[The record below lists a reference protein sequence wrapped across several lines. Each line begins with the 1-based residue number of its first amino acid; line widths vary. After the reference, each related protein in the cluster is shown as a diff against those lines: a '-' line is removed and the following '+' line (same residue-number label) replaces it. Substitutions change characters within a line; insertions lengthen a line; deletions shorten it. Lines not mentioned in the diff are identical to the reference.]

1 MQRGFYEVM
10 KAQFF
15 SSLADNAL
23 FVVAVEL
30 LRNKGAPEWQQAALV
45 SVFAVFYVVLAPVAG
60 ALADRFPK
68 GQVMFASNAIKVF
81 GCLMLLFGDYPLIA
95 YSVVGLGAAIYAPAK
110 YGILTELLPPSQLV
124 KANGWIEGLTIGSI
138 LSGLALGGALVST
151 NVSDWLSD
159 LDFSQSGFAF
169 ATAITEATAPEI
181 ATACIV
187 PVYLLAAVFNLRIPH
202 TGVAIQP
209 MPGLRF
215 LLTDFLRCNAVLW
228 RDKLGQIS
236 LATTTLFWGAGGPL
250 RYLVIAWGSA
260 ALGYGVADSTQ
271 LMGLV
276 ALGTAIGVIAASL
289 TMSLDNAIDVL
300 PIGIIMGVTMIAM
313 IFVSQAWVAA
323 LFMLLLGALGG
334 FMVVPMNAL
343 LQHRGHVLMSAGRS
357 IAVQNLNEQAGILV
371 FSALSAGLS
380 AMGASVFAVLT
391 TFGLIVGVSTYQIGR
406 QHKANLR
413 KHPDE
418 LTRLLTTA
426 RRNKH

>member
-23 FVVAVEL
+23 FVVAVAL
-30 LRNKGAPEWQQAALV
+30 LRSKGAPEWQQAALV

-68 GQVMFASNAIKVF
+68 GQVMFASNAIKVL
-81 GCLMLLFGDYPLIA
+81 GCLMLLFSDYPLIA
-95 YSVVGLGAAIYAPAK
+95 YSVVGLGASIYGPAK
-110 YGILTELLPPSQLV
+110 YGILTEMLPPSQLV

-151 NVSDWLSD
+151 NASAWLFD
-159 LDFSQSGFAF
+159 LDVFPVAF
-169 ATAITEATAPEI
+169 AVTTITTPQA
-181 ATACIV
+181 ATACIML
-187 PVYLLAAVFNLRIPH
+187 VYFIAAAFNLRILR
-202 TGVAIQP
+202 TGVAMQS
-209 MPGLRF
+209 MPGFRYLM
-215 LLTDFLRCNAVLW
+215 TDFWHCNAVLW

-250 RYLVIAWGSA
+250 RYLVIAWGAA

-276 ALGTAIGVIAASL
+276 ALGTAIGVVAASL

-313 IFVSQAWVAA
+313 IFVTQVWVAA

-334 FMVVPMNAL
+334 FLVVPMNAL

-357 IAVQNLNEQAGILV
+357 IAVQNLNEQLGILV
-371 FSALSAGLS
+371 FSALSTGLS

-391 TFGLIVGVSTYQIGR
+391 TFGLIVSVSMHQIR
-406 QHKANLR
+406 RLHKANLR
-413 KHPDE
+413 QQPDE
-418 LTRLLTTA
+418 LMRLQAAA
-426 RRNKH
+426 RSNKH

>member
-30 LRNKGAPEWQQAALV
+30 LRSKGAPEWQQAALV
-45 SVFAVFYVVLAPVAG
+45 SVFAIFYVVLAPVAG

-68 GQVMFASNAIKVF
+68 GQVMFASNAIKVL
-81 GCLMLLFGDYPLIA
+81 GCLMFLFGDYPLVA

-110 YGILTELLPPSQLV
+110 YGILTEMLPPSQLV

-138 LSGLALGGALVST
+138 LLGLALGGALVS
-151 NVSDWLSD
+151 NNIRDWLPN
-159 LDFSQSGFAF
+159 LVFFRTDFA
-169 ATAITEATAPEI
+169 AAIADTTASEV
-181 ATACIV
+181 ATACIAL
-187 PVYLLAAVFNLRIPH
+187 VYVVAAAFNLRIPR
-202 TGVAIQP
+202 TGVAMQS
-209 MPGLRF
+209 MPGLRY
-215 LLTDFLRCNAVLW
+215 LMTDFWHCNAMLW

-250 RYLVIAWGSA
+250 RYLVIAWGAA
-260 ALGYGVADSTQ
+260 ALGYGVADATK

-276 ALGTAIGVIAASL
+276 ALGTALGVVAASL
-289 TMSLDNAIDVL
+289 TMSLENATDVL
-300 PIGIIMGVTMIAM
+300 PIGVIMGLTMVAMNFVTQ
-313 IFVSQAWVAA
+313 VWVAA

-357 IAVQNLNEQAGILV
+357 IAAQNLNEQAGILV
-371 FSALSAGLS
+371 FSALSTGLS

-391 TFGLIVGVSTYQIGR
+391 IFGLIVGVSMYQIGR
-406 QHKANLR
+406 LHKANLR
-413 KHPDE
+413 KHADE
-418 LTRLLTTA
+418 LTRLSATA
-426 RRNKH
+426 KSTKR